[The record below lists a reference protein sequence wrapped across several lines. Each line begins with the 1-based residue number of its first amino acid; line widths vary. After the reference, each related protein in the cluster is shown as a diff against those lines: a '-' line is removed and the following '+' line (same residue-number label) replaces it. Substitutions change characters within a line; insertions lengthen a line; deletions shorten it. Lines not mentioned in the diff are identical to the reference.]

1 MINYLSIFIELMSL
15 IPLNKTYFYNF
26 TPFKLYPGYQTLLAK
41 INVFYSRKLVLLI
54 ACDVSD
60 KELPVGQSQSQAGSP
75 PGQERT
81 EQENVRAL
89 GGARTTSLSHGQ
101 SLSLSILVLNCN
113 SLLSRTPAQWLG
125 STPSLPASSPAGSE
139 LG

>member
-41 INVFYSRKLVLLI
+41 MNLSNILSVFYPRKMVLLI

-60 KELPVGQSQSQAGSP
+60 KELPVGQSQSQAGSS

-101 SLSLSILVLNCN
+101 SLSLS
-113 SLLSRTPAQWLG
+113 LS
-125 STPSLPASSPAGSE
+125 
-139 LG
+139 